1 MTGLVSS
8 LPVYGRIV
16 LRYLISLDQERDRL
30 DIEDSEDIMRKRSR
44 CRSAALLNHL
54 GMMTSK
60 RLMYLETLS
69 HHFLAACLAT
79 RQSPPVEKLG
89 VRWAYGT
96 L

>member
-1 MTGLVSS
+1 MLQLLHDWTVPP

-16 LRYLISLDQERDRL
+16 LRYLTSLDQERDRL
-30 DIEDSEDIMRKRSR
+30 DNRECGSIPAVDLPPFWS
-44 CRSAALLNHL
+44 HL

-60 RLMYLETLS
+60 AIAVFRNLSTLS
-69 HHFLAACLAT
+69 GVSCT

-89 VRWAYGT
+89 VRWACGT